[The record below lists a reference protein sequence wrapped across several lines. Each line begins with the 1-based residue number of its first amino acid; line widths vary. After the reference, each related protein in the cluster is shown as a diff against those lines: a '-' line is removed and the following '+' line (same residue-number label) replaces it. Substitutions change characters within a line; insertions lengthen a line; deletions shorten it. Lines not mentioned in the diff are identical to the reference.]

1 MTMAQKQCLLR
12 YLGYYAGAIDG
23 IWGEQSQQATIDFQR
38 DFAGLPVDGIC
49 GEQTEKAL
57 KHSVAYGIGKKSDS
71 TDYTDVQN
79 NNTGNSTDIN
89 TGTFWDEIEYF
100 DREEFRCQCKGKYCN
115 GFPVEPQE
123 KMVRTVDEI
132 RRRLGVP
139 VTIVESGGSGVR
151 CPVHNANVGGVANS
165 NHLTGNAADLHSGKS
180 PEEMARVAEEVMGNT
195 GEIGIYDWC
204 IHVGVNCKYSRFY
217 G

>member
-1 MTMAQKQCLLR
+1 MTIKQKQHLLA
-12 YLGYYAGAIDG
+12 YLGYYTGAIDG
-23 IWGEQSQQATIDFQR
+23 IWGRLSIEGTEKFQN
-38 DFAGLPVDGIC
+38 AVGLKVDGIC
-49 GEQTEKAL
+49 GPSTQAKLREMIANGEELPKTATEEPTA
-57 KHSVAYGIGKKSDS
+57 
-71 TDYTDVQN
+71 
-79 NNTGNSTDIN
+79 
-89 TGTFWDEIEYF
+89 TGTFWDEIEYL

-151 CPVHNANVGGVANS
+151 CPIHNANVGGVSNS
-165 NHLTGNAADLHSGKS
+165 NHLTGNAADLHSSKS
-180 PEEMARVAEEVMGNT
+180 PQEMARVAEEVMGDT
-195 GEIGIYDWC
+195 GEIGIYSWG

>member
-1 MTMAQKQCLLR
+1 MMNKGSLFIVTGPSGAGKGAVLGGLQRTMENVFYSISATTRQPR
-12 YLGYYAGAIDG
+12 P
-23 IWGEQSQQATIDFQR
+23 GE
-38 DFAGLPVDGIC
+38 VDGVNYYFLSHERFKEMIAN
-49 GEQTEKAL
+49 GEELPKTATEEPTA
-57 KHSVAYGIGKKSDS
+57 
-71 TDYTDVQN
+71 
-79 NNTGNSTDIN
+79 
-89 TGTFWDEIEYF
+89 TGTFWDEIEYL

-151 CPVHNANVGGVANS
+151 CPIHNANVGGDSNS
-165 NHLTGNAADLHSGKS
+165 NHLTGNAADLHSSKS
-180 PEEMARVAEEVMGNT
+180 PQEMARVAEEVMGNT
-195 GEIGIYDWC
+195 GEIGIYSWG